1 MNALLNPQ
9 LDQANDN
16 FASSNSH
23 LDIRH
28 LVFDMCA
35 SHDLKANGV
44 YNVARQLA
52 AEQRA
57 VDEDAGIVF
66 LREQNRE
73 MPNEGD
79 DIPMQVLVISGRKIL
94 GRRVSL
100 DDAILSAMTA
110 PSDKPVFFHIHAARQ
125 PLLMPVVLRLRKLG
139 LPYAM
144 TIHGRYAHVF
154 DQNNEIKRRLPA
166 IYLQTVERYI
176 LEGARFVQGV
186 SEAECALIKKIAP
199 KARVELVRN
208 AAYSSHFEGEPKRPS
223 RAVSEREHP
232 KFGYLGRYE
241 LEHKGLDLLV
251 DGFAAYRSA
260 GGQGT
265 LELVGTGPARE
276 EIISLA
282 QEYGIS
288 DHVTADGP
296 RFGDEKAKTLADW
309 DYFVMP
315 SRFEGVP
322 IGALEAGLA
331 GLPLIVSSETGLQ
344 DYVRMHD
351 AGVGIEELTGKAIG
365 EALLEAESRF
375 PADWSMMSD
384 SAYDMALAIG
394 DWTKISES
402 LVKLYKV
409 A

>member
-1 MNALLNPQ
+1 
-9 LDQANDN
+9 
-16 FASSNSH
+16 
-23 LDIRH
+23 
-28 LVFDMCA
+28 
-35 SHDLKANGV
+35 
-44 YNVARQLA
+44 
-52 AEQRA
+52 
-57 VDEDAGIVF
+57 
-66 LREQNRE
+66 
-73 MPNEGD
+73 MPNEGS
-79 DIPMQVLVISGRKIL
+79 DIPMQVLIISGRKIL

-110 PSDKPVFFHIHAARQ
+110 PGDKPIFFHIHAARQ

-208 AAYSSHFEGEPKRPS
+208 AAYSSNFEGEPKPPARM
-223 RAVSEREHP
+223 VSERAHP
-232 KFGYLGRYE
+232 VFGYLGRYE
-241 LEHKGLDLLV
+241 LEHKGLDLLI
-251 DGFAAYRSA
+251 DGFAAYRAA

-276 EIISLA
+276 EIANLA

-288 DHVTADGP
+288 DYVKADGP

-331 GLPLIVSSETGLQ
+331 GLPLIVSSETGLR
-344 DYVRMHD
+344 DYVRTHD
-351 AGVGIEELTGKAIG
+351 AGVGIEELTGKSIG
-365 EALLEAESRF
+365 EALFEAETRF
-375 PADWSMMSD
+375 PADWSNMSE
-384 SAYDMALAIG
+384 SAYKMALAVG